1 MAGAAAADPLRAGA
15 FRVGLVLIFLYFSM
29 LHQIQAYLMKVNLHL
44 LYFAAVPALLGVLM
58 SGGFA
63 RSYRGRAAYYWTG
76 YILWMMVCVPFSSWR
91 SGSLQHVMD
100 YLRTVIPMLFVM
112 SGLIVTW
119 RECKAVMSAIAFG
132 GLVNLASS
140 RMFQAENRFGERL
153 GLQFSSIA
161 DSNDFAAHLLM
172 VLPFVLWMALNG
184 RNKLVRAVAF
194 AGVGF
199 GAFTILSTGS
209 RGGFLGLLAEVSL
222 FLLWGRVRDRIVFL
236 IGAPLVV
243 MLAMAFVPRYN
254 LQRVVDIKSF
264 NDEEVETEA
273 EGSQKA
279 RMYLWSKGLEYTL
292 AFPVFGVGPG
302 QFTEYEGHHNNLVG
316 GHGYWHETHNSFLQA
331 SSEMGIPGFLLF
343 TAGVFSALFLLRR
356 TFRTVRR
363 RPDCTDMQSALMCIL
378 LGYIGF
384 LIAISFLSFAYFFYL
399 PAMGGFYTA
408 VASVVNRELTIRQQ
422 TSVT

>member
-184 RNKLVRAVAF
+184 RNSCWK
-194 AGVGF
+194 
-199 GAFTILSTGS
+199 
-209 RGGFLGLLAEVSL
+209 
-222 FLLWGRVRDRIVFL
+222 
-236 IGAPLVV
+236 P
-243 MLAMAFVPRYN
+243 
-254 LQRVVDIKSF
+254 
-264 NDEEVETEA
+264 
-273 EGSQKA
+273 
-279 RMYLWSKGLEYTL
+279 
-292 AFPVFGVGPG
+292 
-302 QFTEYEGHHNNLVG
+302 
-316 GHGYWHETHNSFLQA
+316 
-331 SSEMGIPGFLLF
+331 SSEMTTCVFCVAGGRLSKFPTSPPFHEPSMSLL
-343 TAGVFSALFLLRR
+343 ARNCRSSYMRH
-356 TFRTVRR
+356 
-363 RPDCTDMQSALMCIL
+363 
-378 LGYIGF
+378 
-384 LIAISFLSFAYFFYL
+384 
-399 PAMGGFYTA
+399 
-408 VASVVNRELTIRQQ
+408 
-422 TSVT
+422 